1 VELYETIFEN
11 APTDD
16 RAATALREL
25 YAKNKQERD
34 LARLLGRLIEVAT
47 TPAERTKLRLEL
59 ARLQAATSNEDA
71 IETLRGVLDDDPTEH
86 DSVVLLSQL
95 YEKEGLD
102 EELAQLLGSQIELAQ
117 ERKDAASELS
127 LMVRLGD
134 IYESR
139 LGDVGKA
146 IETYQAV
153 LERDPS
159 HKGALESLA
168 RLFESKG
175 ELRSASDALEKLLGL
190 AEGRRAVDLAL
201 RLSDVF
207 VRLKDDAST
216 ERALE
221 RGLAAEPENGEIRRQ
236 LGQTYERTQN
246 WGRLAALMAAEA
258 EAASD
263 VAEKV
268 RVYRAAADLF
278 LTKQKDPAA
287 AAALLEKASALLPL
301 DRDLLLT
308 LCDAYSAAGRS
319 KEAAAALEKVV
330 ASFAGKRSKELA
342 GIHQRLARA
351 YLADGDKSRALTE
364 LDQAFKIDP
373 GSVVVLRDLGSL
385 SIETGDL
392 DRAQK
397 TYRALLLQKLDNS
410 SPISKGEVFFHLGE
424 ISSRQGDKAKAVQML
439 ERALENDPGL
449 STAKNLLAE
458 LKR

>member
-1 VELYETIFEN
+1 V
-11 APTDD
+11 
-16 RAATALREL
+16 
-25 YAKNKQERD
+25 
-34 LARLLGRLIEVAT
+34 
-47 TPAERTKLRLEL
+47 
-59 ARLQAATSNEDA
+59 S
-71 IETLRGVLDDDPTEH
+71 
-86 DSVVLLSQL
+86 LS
-95 YEKEGLD
+95 
-102 EELAQLLGSQIELAQ
+102 
-117 ERKDAASELS
+117 
-127 LMVRLGD
+127 VRL
-134 IYESR
+134 
-139 LGDVGKA
+139 A
-146 IETYQAV
+146 
-153 LERDPS
+153 
-159 HKGALESLA
+159 
-168 RLFESKG
+168 
-175 ELRSASDALEKLLGL
+175 
-190 AEGRRAVDLAL
+190 
-201 RLSDVF
+201 DVF
-207 VRLKDDAST
+207 VRLKDEASS

-221 RGLAAEPENGEIRRQ
+221 RGLASEPNNPDLRRR
-236 LGQTYERTQN
+236 LAQTYEKTQN

-258 EAASD
+258 ESATD

-287 AAALLEKASALLPL
+287 AASLLEKASALLPL
-301 DRDLLLT
+301 DRDLLLV

-319 KEAAAALEKVV
+319 RDAAAALEKVV

-342 GIHQRLARA
+342 LIHQRLARA
-351 YLADGDKSRALTE
+351 YLTDGDKARALTE

-373 GSVVVLRDLGSL
+373 GSVHVLRDLGSL